1 MLRKFGSQINF
12 ILITLIFLIHP
23 AIADD
28 ELEGYVNS
36 QHEKIFKFLK
46 DNAEMLS
53 KNNRI
58 DLIEKEFSGLISVSE
73 ISKRV
78 MGKKYFTIASQE
90 QRNRFNDKF
99 KETFFNTYS
108 SALSNLEDQKIE
120 VIGHAHPKDRPNAAI
135 VRVRITA
142 GDDAYDLTYQM
153 IKKNDNW
160 GVINII
166 FSGVNIVSIF
176 KTQFSSLAKENNL
189 EVSSSAL
196 STALDGENEIL
207 LQNAKE
213 AFGRDL
219 DKVIDSWEI
228 SDIRQNS

>member
-1 MLRKFGSQINF
+1 MIRKFAFEVNF
-12 ILITLIFLIHP
+12 ILIALMLLIHP
-23 AIADD
+23 VSADD
-28 ELEGYVNS
+28 ELDSYVNN
-36 QHEKIFKFLK
+36 QHEKIFTFLK
-46 DNAEMLS
+46 ENSEKLNE
-53 KNNRI
+53 NNRI

-78 MGKKYFTIASQE
+78 MGKKYFMTATDE
-90 QRNRFNDKF
+90 QRKRFNNKF

-120 VIGHAHPKDRPNAAI
+120 VIGHAHPKDKPNAAI
-135 VRVRITA
+135 VRVRITS
-142 GDDAYDLTYQM
+142 GDDSYDLNYQM
-153 IKKNDNW
+153 IKKNDRW

-176 KTQFSSLAKENNL
+176 KTQFSSLAIEHQ
-189 EVSSSAL
+189 
-196 STALDGENEIL
+196 D
-207 LQNAKE
+207 
-213 AFGRDL
+213 DL

>member
-1 MLRKFGSQINF
+1 MIRKLGLQINF

-23 AIADD
+23 AFADD
-28 ELEGYVNS
+28 ELEDYVNS
-36 QHEKIFKFLK
+36 QHEKIFEFLK
-46 DNAEMLS
+46 ENAEMLS

-58 DLIEKEFSGLISVSE
+58 DLIEKEFSGLISIDE

-78 MGKKYFTIASQE
+78 MGKKYFTIASKE
-90 QRNRFNDKF
+90 QRKRFNNKF

-135 VRVRITA
+135 VRVRITS
-142 GDDAYDLTYQM
+142 GDDAYELTYQM
-153 IKKNDNW
+153 VKKNDKW

-176 KTQFSSLAKENNL
+176 RTQFSSLAL
-189 EVSSSAL
+189 EHQ
-196 STALDGENEIL
+196 E
-207 LQNAKE
+207 
-213 AFGRDL
+213 DL
-219 DKVIDSWEI
+219 DKVIEGWEI

>member
-1 MLRKFGSQINF
+1 MIRKFAFEVNF
-12 ILITLIFLIHP
+12 ILIALMLLIHP
-23 AIADD
+23 VSADD
-28 ELEGYVNS
+28 ELNTYVNN
-36 QHEKIFKFLK
+36 QHEKIFTFLK
-46 DNAEMLS
+46 ENREMLNE
-53 KNNRI
+53 NNRI

-78 MGKKYFTIASQE
+78 MGKKYFMIATEE
-90 QRNRFNDKF
+90 QRKRFNNKF

-120 VIGHAHPKDRPNAAI
+120 VIGHAHPKDKPNAAI
-135 VRVRITA
+135 VRVRITS
-142 GDDAYDLTYQM
+142 GDDSYDLNYQM
-153 IKKNDNW
+153 IKKNDRW

-176 KTQFSSLAKENNL
+176 KTQFSSLAIEHQ
-189 EVSSSAL
+189 
-196 STALDGENEIL
+196 D
-207 LQNAKE
+207 
-213 AFGRDL
+213 DL

>member
-1 MLRKFGSQINF
+1 MIRKFAFEINF
-12 ILITLIFLIHP
+12 ILIALMLLIHP
-23 AIADD
+23 VSADD
-28 ELEGYVNS
+28 ELNSYVNN
-36 QHEKIFKFLK
+36 QHEKIFTFLK
-46 DNAEMLS
+46 ENNEMLNE
-53 KNNRI
+53 NNRI

-78 MGKKYFTIASQE
+78 MGKKYFMTATEE
-90 QRNRFNDKF
+90 QRKRFNNKF

-120 VIGHAHPKDRPNAAI
+120 VIGHAHPKDKPNAAI
-135 VRVRITA
+135 VRVRITS
-142 GDDAYDLTYQM
+142 GDDTYDLNYQM
-153 IKKNDNW
+153 IKKNDRW

-176 KTQFSSLAKENNL
+176 KTQFSSLAIEHQ
-189 EVSSSAL
+189 
-196 STALDGENEIL
+196 D
-207 LQNAKE
+207 
-213 AFGRDL
+213 DL

>member
-1 MLRKFGSQINF
+1 MIRKFAFEVNF
-12 ILITLIFLIHP
+12 ILIALMLLIHP
-23 AIADD
+23 VSADD
-28 ELEGYVNS
+28 ELDSYVNN
-36 QHEKIFKFLK
+36 QHEKIFTFLK
-46 DNAEMLS
+46 ENSEKLNE
-53 KNNRI
+53 NNRI

-78 MGKKYFTIASQE
+78 MGKKYFMTATQE
-90 QRNRFNDKF
+90 QRKRFNNKF

-120 VIGHAHPKDRPNAAI
+120 VIGHAHPKDKPNAAI
-135 VRVRITA
+135 VRVRITS
-142 GDDAYDLTYQM
+142 GDDSYDLNYQM
-153 IKKNDNW
+153 IKKNDRW

-176 KTQFSSLAKENNL
+176 KTQFSSLAIEHQ
-189 EVSSSAL
+189 
-196 STALDGENEIL
+196 D
-207 LQNAKE
+207 
-213 AFGRDL
+213 DL

>member
-1 MLRKFGSQINF
+1 MIRKFAFEVNF
-12 ILITLIFLIHP
+12 ILIALMLLIHP
-23 AIADD
+23 VSADD
-28 ELEGYVNS
+28 ELNTYVNN
-36 QHEKIFKFLK
+36 QHEKIFTFLK
-46 DNAEMLS
+46 ENSEMLNE
-53 KNNRI
+53 NNRI

-78 MGKKYFTIASQE
+78 MGKKYFMTATEE
-90 QRNRFNDKF
+90 QRKRFNNKF

-120 VIGHAHPKDRPNAAI
+120 VIGHAHPKDKPNAAI
-135 VRVRITA
+135 VRVRITS
-142 GDDAYDLTYQM
+142 GDDSYDLNYQM
-153 IKKNDNW
+153 IKKNDRW

-176 KTQFSSLAKENNL
+176 KTQFSSLAIEHQ
-189 EVSSSAL
+189 
-196 STALDGENEIL
+196 D
-207 LQNAKE
+207 
-213 AFGRDL
+213 DL

>member
-1 MLRKFGSQINF
+1 MIRKFAFEVNF
-12 ILITLIFLIHP
+12 ILIALMLLIHP
-23 AIADD
+23 VSADD
-28 ELEGYVNS
+28 ELNTYVNN
-36 QHEKIFKFLK
+36 QHEKIFTFLK
-46 DNAEMLS
+46 ENREMLNE
-53 KNNRI
+53 NNRI

-78 MGKKYFTIASQE
+78 MGKKYFMTATQE
-90 QRNRFNDKF
+90 QRKRFNNKF

-120 VIGHAHPKDRPNAAI
+120 VIGHAHPKDKPNAAI
-135 VRVRITA
+135 VRVRITS
-142 GDDAYDLTYQM
+142 GDDSYDLNYQM
-153 IKKNDNW
+153 IKMNDRW

-176 KTQFSSLAKENNL
+176 KTQFSSLVIEHQ
-189 EVSSSAL
+189 
-196 STALDGENEIL
+196 D
-207 LQNAKE
+207 
-213 AFGRDL
+213 DL

>member
-1 MLRKFGSQINF
+1 MIKKFASKFNF
-12 ILITLIFLIHP
+12 ILIALIFFNHP
-23 AIADD
+23 AFADD

-46 DNAEMLS
+46 ENAEMLS
-53 KNNRI
+53 INNRI

-90 QRNRFNDKF
+90 QRKKFNDKF

-120 VIGHAHPKDRPNAAI
+120 VIGHAHPKDKPNAAI
-135 VRVRITA
+135 VRVKITS
-142 GDDAYDLTYQM
+142 GDDAYELTYQM
-153 IKKNDNW
+153 IKKNNKW

-176 KTQFSSLAKENNL
+176 KTQFSSLASEHKE
-189 EVSSSAL
+189 
-196 STALDGENEIL
+196 
-207 LQNAKE
+207 
-213 AFGRDL
+213 DL
-219 DKVIDSWEI
+219 DKVIDGWKI

>member
-1 MLRKFGSQINF
+1 MIRKFAFEVNF
-12 ILITLIFLIHP
+12 ILIALMLLIHP
-23 AIADD
+23 VSADD
-28 ELEGYVNS
+28 ELNSYVNN
-36 QHEKIFKFLK
+36 QHEKIFTFLK
-46 DNAEMLS
+46 ENSE
-53 KNNRI
+53 KFNENNRI

-78 MGKKYFTIASQE
+78 MGKKYFMIATEE
-90 QRNRFNDKF
+90 QRKRFNNKF

-120 VIGHAHPKDRPNAAI
+120 VIGHAHPKDKPNAAI
-135 VRVRITA
+135 VRVRITS
-142 GDDAYDLTYQM
+142 GDDSYDLNYQM
-153 IKKNDNW
+153 IKKNDRW

-176 KTQFSSLAKENNL
+176 KTQFSSLAIEHQ
-189 EVSSSAL
+189 
-196 STALDGENEIL
+196 D
-207 LQNAKE
+207 
-213 AFGRDL
+213 DL

>member
-1 MLRKFGSQINF
+1 MIRKFAFEVNF
-12 ILITLIFLIHP
+12 ILIALMLLIHP
-23 AIADD
+23 VSADD
-28 ELEGYVNS
+28 ELNTYVNN
-36 QHEKIFKFLK
+36 QHEKIFTFLK
-46 DNAEMLS
+46 ENSEKLNE
-53 KNNRI
+53 NNRI

-78 MGKKYFTIASQE
+78 MGKKYFMTATEE
-90 QRNRFNDKF
+90 QRKRFNNKF

-120 VIGHAHPKDRPNAAI
+120 VIGHAHPKDKPNAAI
-135 VRVRITA
+135 VRVRITS
-142 GDDAYDLTYQM
+142 GDDSYDLNYQM
-153 IKKNDNW
+153 IKKNDRW

-176 KTQFSSLAKENNL
+176 KTQFSSLAIEHQ
-189 EVSSSAL
+189 
-196 STALDGENEIL
+196 D
-207 LQNAKE
+207 
-213 AFGRDL
+213 DL

>member
-1 MLRKFGSQINF
+1 MIRKLGLKINF
-12 ILITLIFLIHP
+12 ILIALIFLIHP
-23 AIADD
+23 AFADD

-36 QHEKIFKFLK
+36 QHEKIFEFLK
-46 DNAEMLS
+46 ENAEMLR

-58 DLIEKEFSGLISVSE
+58 DLIEKEFSGLISINE

-78 MGKKYFTIASQE
+78 MGKKYFTIASKE
-90 QRNRFNDKF
+90 QRKRFNNKF

-135 VRVRITA
+135 VRVRITS
-142 GDDAYDLTYQM
+142 GDDAYELTYQM
-153 IKKNDNW
+153 VKKNDKW

-176 KTQFSSLAKENNL
+176 RTQFSSLAL
-189 EVSSSAL
+189 EHQ
-196 STALDGENEIL
+196 E
-207 LQNAKE
+207 
-213 AFGRDL
+213 DL
-219 DKVIDSWEI
+219 DKVIESWEI

>member
-1 MLRKFGSQINF
+1 MIRKLGLQINF

-23 AIADD
+23 AFADD

-36 QHEKIFKFLK
+36 QHEKIFEFLK
-46 DNAEMLS
+46 ENAEMLS

-58 DLIEKEFSGLISVSE
+58 DLIEKEFSGLISIDE

-78 MGKKYFTIASQE
+78 MGKKYFTIASKE
-90 QRNRFNDKF
+90 QRKRFNNKF

-135 VRVRITA
+135 VRVRITS
-142 GDDAYDLTYQM
+142 GDDAYELTYQM
-153 IKKNDNW
+153 VKKNDKW

-176 KTQFSSLAKENNL
+176 RTQFSSLAL
-189 EVSSSAL
+189 EHQ
-196 STALDGENEIL
+196 E
-207 LQNAKE
+207 
-213 AFGRDL
+213 DL
-219 DKVIDSWEI
+219 DKVIEGWEI

>member
-1 MLRKFGSQINF
+1 MIRKFAFEVNF
-12 ILITLIFLIHP
+12 ILIALMLLIHP
-23 AIADD
+23 VSADD
-28 ELEGYVNS
+28 ELNTYVNN
-36 QHEKIFKFLK
+36 QHEKIFTFLK
-46 DNAEMLS
+46 ENREMLNE
-53 KNNRI
+53 NNRI

-78 MGKKYFTIASQE
+78 MGKKYFMTATQE
-90 QRNRFNDKF
+90 QRKRFNNKF

-120 VIGHAHPKDRPNAAI
+120 VIGHAHPKDKPNAAI
-135 VRVRITA
+135 VRVRITS
-142 GDDAYDLTYQM
+142 GDDSYDLNYQM
-153 IKKNDNW
+153 IKKNDRW

-176 KTQFSSLAKENNL
+176 KTQFSSLAIEHQ
-189 EVSSSAL
+189 
-196 STALDGENEIL
+196 D
-207 LQNAKE
+207 
-213 AFGRDL
+213 DL

>member
-1 MLRKFGSQINF
+1 MIRKFAFEINF
-12 ILITLIFLIHP
+12 ILIALMLLIHP
-23 AIADD
+23 VSADD
-28 ELEGYVNS
+28 ELNSYVNN
-36 QHEKIFKFLK
+36 QHEKIFTFLK
-46 DNAEMLS
+46 ENSEKLNE
-53 KNNRI
+53 NNRI

-78 MGKKYFTIASQE
+78 MGKKYFMTATQE
-90 QRNRFNDKF
+90 QRKRFNNKF

-120 VIGHAHPKDRPNAAI
+120 VIGHAHPKDKPNAAI
-135 VRVRITA
+135 VRVRITS
-142 GDDAYDLTYQM
+142 GDDSYDLNYQM
-153 IKKNDNW
+153 IKKNDRW

-176 KTQFSSLAKENNL
+176 KTQFSSLAIEHQ
-189 EVSSSAL
+189 
-196 STALDGENEIL
+196 D
-207 LQNAKE
+207 
-213 AFGRDL
+213 DL

>member
-1 MLRKFGSQINF
+1 MIKKFASKFYF
-12 ILITLIFLIHP
+12 ILIALIFLIHP
-23 AIADD
+23 ALADD
-28 ELEGYVNS
+28 ELEDYVNS
-36 QHEKIFKFLK
+36 QHEKIFVFLK
-46 DNAEMLS
+46 ENAEMLS

-58 DLIEKEFSGLISVSE
+58 DLIEKEFSGLISISE

-78 MGKKYFTIASQE
+78 MGKKYFTIASDE
-90 QRNRFNDKF
+90 QRERFNNKF

-135 VRVRITA
+135 VRVKITS
-142 GDDAYDLTYQM
+142 GDDAYELTYQM
-153 IKKNDNW
+153 IKKNNKW

-176 KTQFSSLAKENNL
+176 KTQFSSLASEHKE
-189 EVSSSAL
+189 
-196 STALDGENEIL
+196 
-207 LQNAKE
+207 
-213 AFGRDL
+213 DL
-219 DKVIDSWEI
+219 DKVIDGWKI